1 VRIGP
6 APRDEATVPG
16 EERLGCHRE
25 AAPER
30 AGEEATQCSQE
41 DAVGGLIGR
50 TADLAS
56 EHGDLV
62 SQDQE
67 LDVLLALGANS
78 EEDELEESAD
88 GNECERP
95 ELASCSVP
103 SHRANGSRAGPASP
117 CSVVRSSFR
126 IARALPFS

>member
-1 VRIGP
+1 
-6 APRDEATVPG
+6 VPG

-41 DAVGGLIGR
+41 GTVGGLVGR

-62 SQDQE
+62 SQDQK
-67 LDVLLALGANS
+67 LDALLAIGATS
-78 EEDELEESAD
+78 EDDELKESTD
-88 GNECERP
+88 RKVCERP
-95 ELASCSVP
+95 ELTSCSVP
-103 SHRANGSRAGPASP
+103 SHPANGSRAGLASP
-117 CSVVRSSFR
+117 CSEVRSSFG
-126 IARALPFS
+126 